1 MVQTE
6 VILALFLGM
15 ALLASMVSRR
25 VRTPYTTLLV
35 IVGLALTVVPSSLSS
50 SLVDIF
56 NSLVK
61 GGLFIGLVL
70 PPLLFE
76 SIMSVHPSDFR
87 AVYRPALLMATIGVL
102 ISTLVVGVILW
113 KVVGLDPLVSFLFAA
128 LISPT
133 DVATVIEIFARIDV
147 PARLAT
153 LVEMESVFNDASAI
167 AILTVILT
175 SSATSTLSP
184 LLAVSHFAY
193 TLSGGALV
201 GLGVAWGARLLQKH
215 MKDTI
220 TQVML
225 TLVAVY
231 GAYGLA
237 TLVQASGLIAVAMTG
252 VFYGNS
258 IVLTLR
264 DKRVADSTRE
274 FWRVLAFIANA
285 VAFFFI
291 GVSTNI
297 SFLASGIGAILVA
310 YAVVAMARITS
321 VYPILSLTKVGGSSI
336 PVSWINLTTLG
347 GMRGALAVVLVS
359 VVPVAAEEPVATLT
373 FGVVM
378 ISILLQGPL
387 LTRYASRTFG
397 QQQTLEGTVKAAEEP
412 EPEHGS
418 EQEPQQGSEG
428 EDSEAK
434 RERKPKPGE
443 GDGDEQQVLSTDAQ
457 PEGKDEVR

>member
-264 DKRVADSTRE
+264 DKRVADSTS
-274 FWRVLAFIANA
+274 AFIANA